1 MLQALKTVSWF
12 GVFFEKAT
20 IRTSQSHFLLMK
32 VISIK
37 HTIFYT
43 AFVSLYL
50 YFIFLKDLKLALIK

>member
-1 MLQALKTVSWF
+1 
-12 GVFFEKAT
+12 
-20 IRTSQSHFLLMK
+20 MK

-50 YFIFLKDLKLALIK
+50 HFIFLKDLKLALIK